1 MADKE
6 FSHEQAKRPVPDGT
20 PHTSSTLNRFI
31 PSYFP
36 LVHLAWLALITRSD
50 GWAVGQGRSGGNP
63 SHPHC
68 FCPQLLFVMEQS
80 WIRVLS
86 APLKPGAC

>member
-20 PHTSSTLNRFI
+20 PNTSSTFNRFI

-36 LVHLAWLALITRSD
+36 LVHLVWLALITRCD
-50 GWAVGQGRSGGNP
+50 GSAVGQGRSGGIP
-63 SHPHC
+63 SHPNSFSVC
-68 FCPQLLFVMEQS
+68 NNVFVMEQS
-80 WIRVLS
+80 WIRV
-86 APLKPGAC
+86 